1 MRTDL
6 TRVIAG
12 SQVRGVV
19 TIGALD
25 EMIGTATWDGFMRA
39 LLLGDPRTVR
49 ATLRATL
56 RAAGD
61 LRPLDIEAEAARL
74 IEEGGVATCAE
85 FCAVLV
91 QDAID
96 KAETA
101 RKNSPAAAPQGEVT
115 AAPETTGA

>member
-6 TRVIAG
+6 TRDLAG
-12 SQVRGVV
+12 SRVRGVV

-25 EMIGTATWDGFMRA
+25 EMIGAATWDGFMRA

-49 ATLRATL
+49 ATLEAVM

-61 LRPLDIEAEAARL
+61 LRPLDVVAEAKRL
-74 IEEGGVATCAE
+74 MEEAGIAACAE
-85 FCAVLV
+85 FAATLV

-96 KAETA
+96 KSETA
-101 RKNSPAAAPQGEVT
+101 RKNSLAAAPQDVVT
-115 AAPETTGA
+115 AAPATDGA